1 MEIVRY
7 NGYGIVE
14 INSED
19 TTIGME
25 EIVFGHT
32 NPRARYKHHGKWFRQ
47 GKWSKR
53 SRNTQGSPCN
63 DILRSRK

>member
-19 TTIGME
+19 ATIGME

-32 NPRARYKHHGKWFRQ
+32 NPRARYKHHRKWFWQMVSPRQ
-47 GKWSKR
+47 MEQEKSKH
-53 SRNTQGSPCN
+53 SREPLQ
-63 DILRSRK
+63 